1 MILLISY
8 FLIYNTIISGKYFDN
23 SKVTTPGVPAV
34 PGQPINFSDADW
46 LWTTSEKLTG
56 KPFVV

>member
-1 MILLISY
+1 M
-8 FLIYNTIISGKYFDN
+8 SGKYFDN

-46 LWTTSEKLTG
+46 LWTASEKLTG
-56 KPFVV
+56 KSFVV